1 MRGLLFL
8 LLVSCTLALRVR
20 VEVPADAA
28 RHLRLAAL
36 EVSRY
41 FADMRLT
48 PRDARAEIVSA
59 GVGAGAA
66 GAADLVVS
74 LSVDASAAAAD
85 APFFGLG
92 GSAGAA
98 PRLLVSGSDAL
109 HALYGTYALLE
120 RLGCTFTSA
129 GATVPPVAPD
139 ALALAAAL
147 AAAPVRQTPVFT
159 ARGLQ
164 PFHDFAEGPDWHGED
179 ECAWMK
185 ERQPRAR
192 RERVLPT
199 APLFRPPHLAAK
211 RLSEAILSM
220 KGNVL
225 AYHTYPLVE
234 PAVWVGLNSSIIPN
248 GGGNVSADGAYATR
262 WATTLEV
269 SDGQTTWGYNPLPTS
284 EMGYGASQIFEH
296 DCFGHETV
304 SGDAALCP
312 IPTTPADSA
321 ELFNRVGQYWKKVF
335 AHSHA
340 LGIQNVLG
348 TEMPLTMPP
357 VPTPTPGAT
366 AALQLWFSA
375 SRDDHFV
382 SASACPECD
391 NLYAFV
397 GTTGWVYTANT
408 PGSVPL
414 STCAGALPNGQIDN
428 ALVAGACP
436 AGYGFIRVEGY
447 APPAGTAGT
456 EPLTQFVNAATGHH
470 WAGTAAYAANATAAG
485 FAAAGTIAAVFSTGP
500 PLPAPPDAFDYYV
513 GTLQRLEMLLGDT
526 LDLYWSWTPEGWEWD
541 KVTID
546 NPLIQDAVADTRK
559 LQAAHDFVQPSFGLA
574 SCGWVVGPLGARW
587 YYDTV
592 LPPSWIISS
601 IDMDVGN
608 TDVDPA
614 YANITHRPTANKW
627 AIPWAEDD
635 VITQLLPAV
644 CAPQSSDDFYHLP
657 PPPSF

>member
-1 MRGLLFL
+1 L
-8 LLVSCTLALRVR
+8 LLLLLHVCSSWALRVR
-20 VEVPADAA
+20 VELPANAA
-28 RHLRLAAL
+28 PSLRLAAA
-36 EVSRY
+36 EISRY
-41 FADMRLT
+41 FADMGITTRA
-48 PRDARAEIVSA
+48 ARAEIVRA
-59 GVGAGAA
+59 GAGGGPADLAVALAAADPSDAAAPFFSLGGAA
-66 GAADLVVS
+66 G
-74 LSVDASAAAAD
+74 
-85 APFFGLG
+85 P
-92 GSAGAA
+92 A
-98 PRLLVSGSDAL
+98 PRLLVGGSDAQHVL
-109 HALYGTYALLE
+109 FGAYALLE

-147 AAAPVRQTPVFT
+147 AAAPVRQAPAFT
-159 ARGLQ
+159 TRGLQ
-164 PFHDFAEGPDWHGED
+164 PFHDFTEGPDWHGED
-179 ECAWMK
+179 ES
-185 ERQPRAR
+185 
-192 RERVLPT
+192 
-199 APLFRPPHLAAK
+199 K
-211 RLSEAILSM
+211 RLAEAILSM

-234 PAVWVGLNSSIIPN
+234 PAVWVGLNSSILP
-248 GGGNVSADGAYATR
+248 GGNVTSDGAYATR

-284 EMGYGASQIFEH
+284 EMGYGASQLFEH

-304 SGDAALCP
+304 SGDASLCP
-312 IPTTPADSA
+312 IPTTPAASA
-321 ELFNRVGQYWKKVF
+321 ELFNRVGAYWQKVF

-340 LGIQNVLG
+340 LGIKNVLG
-348 TEMPLTMPP
+348 TEMPLAIP
-357 VPTPTPGAT
+357 PTPTPPPSAT
-366 AALQLWFSA
+366 VALQLWFSA

-391 NLYAFV
+391 GLYAFV

-428 ALVAGACP
+428 VLVAGACP
-436 AGYGFIRVEGY
+436 AGHGFIRVEGY

-470 WAGTAAYAANATAAG
+470 WAGTAAFAANATAAG

-500 PLPAPPDAFDYYV
+500 PIPAPPDAFDYYV
-513 GTLQRLEMLLGDT
+513 GALQRLDALLGDT
-526 LDLYWSWTPEGWEWD
+526 LDFYWSWTPEGWEWD
-541 KVTID
+541 KVDIN

-592 LPPSWIISS
+592 LPSSWVISS

-614 YANITHRPTANKW
+614 YANITHRSAANKW

-635 VITQLLPAV
+635 VN
-644 CAPQSSDDFYHLP
+644 
-657 PPPSF
+657 

>member
-1 MRGLLFL
+1 MFL
-8 LLVSCTLALRVR
+8 LLVLAAVLARASSLRVR

-28 RHLRLAAL
+28 PPATHLRLAAA

-48 PRDARAEIVSA
+48 PRAARAEIVPA
-59 GVGAGAA
+59 GGGVGAG
-66 GAADLVVS
+66 GAADLTVS
-74 LSVDASAAAAD
+74 LSVAAAGAD
-85 APFFGLG
+85 APPFFSLG
-92 GSAGAA
+92 GVAGPA
-98 PRLLVSGSDAL
+98 PRLLVRGSDDL

-159 ARGLQ
+159 TRGLQ

-179 ECAWMK
+179 ECMWT
-185 ERQPRAR
+185 RAR
-192 RERVLPT
+192 SGAR
-199 APLFRPPHLAAK
+199 ARPPLLCAPALLPHRTRRFLCTAAK
-211 RLSEAILSM
+211 RLSEAILAM
-220 KGNVL
+220 KGNIL

-234 PAVWVGLNSSIIPN
+234 PAVWVGLNTSIIP
-248 GGGNVSADGAYATR
+248 GSGGNVSADGAYATR

-296 DCFGHETV
+296 ECFGHETQ

-312 IPTTPADSA
+312 IPATPADSA

-340 LGIQNVLG
+340 LGIKNVLG

-357 VPTPTPGAT
+357 APTPPPGAT
-366 AALQLWFSA
+366 TALQLWFSV

-391 NLYAFV
+391 GLYAFV
-397 GTTGWVYTANT
+397 GVTGWVYTANA

-414 STCAGALPNGQIDN
+414 STCAGTLPNGQIDN

-447 APPAGTAGT
+447 APAAGTAGT

-485 FAAAGTIAAVFSTGP
+485 FAATGTIAAVFSTGP
-500 PLPAPPDAFDYYV
+500 PLPTPPDAFDYYV
-513 GTLQRLEMLLGDT
+513 GTLQRLDALLGDT
-526 LDLYWSWTPEGWEWD
+526 LDLYWSWTPEGWEWN
-541 KVTID
+541 KVDIN

-592 LPPSWIISS
+592 LPSSWVISS

-614 YANITHRPTANKW
+614 YANITHRDSAQKW
-627 AIPWAEDD
+627 AIPWAEVRGADSSSRSS
-635 VITQLLPAV
+635 P
-644 CAPQSSDDFYHLP
+644 CA
-657 PPPSF
+657 